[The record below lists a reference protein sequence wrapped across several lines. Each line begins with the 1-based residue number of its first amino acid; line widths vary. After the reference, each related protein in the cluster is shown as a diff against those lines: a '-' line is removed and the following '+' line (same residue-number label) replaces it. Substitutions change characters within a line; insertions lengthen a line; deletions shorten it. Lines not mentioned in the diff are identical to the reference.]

1 MGLIAGLNEMAL
13 ALLKDIPKMPLMCYD
28 QCKGGNIMGCFYWLI
43 VGWWLEPILFVI
55 KAIYMLFVG
64 FPLKIMKWCA
74 VIAVAFVVGT
84 LLAGSLAAALFLTAM
99 IAIVTGLVS
108 KK

>member
-1 MGLIAGLNEMAL
+1 MAL

-55 KAIYMLFVG
+55 KAIYMLF
-64 FPLKIMKWCA
+64 
-74 VIAVAFVVGT
+74 
-84 LLAGSLAAALFLTAM
+84 
-99 IAIVTGLVS
+99 
-108 KK
+108 

>member
-1 MGLIAGLNEMAL
+1 MAL

-55 KAIYMLFVG
+55 MC
-64 FPLKIMKWCA
+64 KIEANTSACE
-74 VIAVAFVVGT
+74 
-84 LLAGSLAAALFLTAM
+84 
-99 IAIVTGLVS
+99 
-108 KK
+108 